1 MTIGEVA
8 ELTNVESSAI
18 RHWEK
23 EGLITPDRNPENGY
37 RLYTPSQVRQ
47 ILLIRSLR
55 RTVYYLESIKE
66 IIQAVEHQSIEQA
79 QKWFAK
85 RCPSSI
91 NGICSNTTAFI
102 N

>member
-79 QKWFAK
+79 QNGS
-85 RCPSSI
+85 RSVVRHPSTESAAI
-91 NGICSNTTAFI
+91 QRHS
-102 N
+102 